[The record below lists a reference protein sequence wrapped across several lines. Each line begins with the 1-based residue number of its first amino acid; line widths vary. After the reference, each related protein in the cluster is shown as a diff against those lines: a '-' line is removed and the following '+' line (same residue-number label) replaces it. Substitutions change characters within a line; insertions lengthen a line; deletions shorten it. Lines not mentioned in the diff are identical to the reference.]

1 MIKRIFSAII
11 PLLFLYGC
19 GPDNPY
25 QVDTSDVAGV
35 EVKIKR
41 LEKDLHQV
49 NPDSAHRIIPRFNQ
63 QYGDFFELYNTRVIN
78 IGPSGSKAYPGNL
91 KAFLSNYDMN
101 RVYKKIMEVY
111 PDLEPLE
118 EDLEEGFRHYKHYF
132 PEKEVPAIYTFMGG
146 FNQSMV
152 VADSTLAI
160 GLDKYLGRDC
170 KFYDKLGWDE
180 YRQKNMHK
188 QKIPTDC
195 MRAWAQ
201 TEWPFNDSTDNLLSN
216 MLYRGK
222 LLYFTKSMLPS
233 EPDTLVTGFTA
244 DELKWCRNNE
254 EQIWNYLI
262 DHKLMYSTDYMTINK
277 MINPAPF
284 TSGFPRISPGQAVNW
299 LGWQIIEAYMD
310 RNRKVTL
317 EKLMKE
323 NEYQQILNASKY
335 QP

>member
-1 MIKRIFSAII
+1 
-11 PLLFLYGC
+11 
-19 GPDNPY
+19 
-25 QVDTSDVAGV
+25 
-35 EVKIKR
+35 
-41 LEKDLHQV
+41 
-49 NPDSAHRIIPRFNQ
+49 
-63 QYGDFFELYNTRVIN
+63 
-78 IGPSGSKAYPGNL
+78 
-91 KAFLSNYDMN
+91 
-101 RVYKKIMEVY
+101 
-111 PDLEPLE
+111 DLEPLE